1 MDKVLDGV
9 MPMVIGLCLFTWVTE
24 EPITIPVVI
33 VMGIATIIFQALR
46 LRNSNSRQ
54 EKN

>member
-9 MPMVIGLCLFTWVTE
+9 MPMVLGLCLYAFLTD

-33 VMGIATIIFQALR
+33 VMGIATVVYQAMK
-46 LRNSNSRQ
+46 LRNSKSRQ
-54 EKN
+54 EKM